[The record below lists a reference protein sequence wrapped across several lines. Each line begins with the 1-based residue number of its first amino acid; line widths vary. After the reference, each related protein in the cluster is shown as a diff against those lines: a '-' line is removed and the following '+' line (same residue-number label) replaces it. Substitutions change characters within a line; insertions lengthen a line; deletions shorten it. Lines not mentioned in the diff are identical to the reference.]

1 MSTELLKEIV
11 IFCSFPKQTRS
22 KSKEDVR
29 LKKDTVIPDRRSS
42 ETRTPVK
49 ESEKRVLPRPKKE
62 EEMVLALKK
71 RGRKRKDTDEKSKS
85 EE

>member
-1 MSTELLKEIV
+1 MQNCNKQFVLY
-11 IFCSFPKQTRS
+11 CSFTKQTRS

-29 LKKDTVIPDRRSS
+29 QKKDTVTPDRRPS
-42 ETRTPVK
+42 ESRTPVR
-49 ESEKRVLPRPKKE
+49 ETEKRIPPRPKKE

-71 RGRKRKDTDEKSKS
+71 RGRKRKDTDEKCKS

>member
-1 MSTELLKEIV
+1 LLREI

-22 KSKEDVR
+22 KSKEDIR
-29 LKKDTVIPDRRSS
+29 LKKDTVTPDRRSS
-42 ETRTPVK
+42 EIRAPVRDP
-49 ESEKRVLPRPKKE
+49 EKRILPRPKKE
-62 EEMVLALKK
+62 EEMVLVLKK

>member
-1 MSTELLKEIV
+1 MDLSIHLLKEI

-29 LKKDTVIPDRRSS
+29 LKKDTVTPDRP
-42 ETRTPVK
+42 PVRDP
-49 ESEKRVLPRPKKE
+49 EKRILPRPKKE
-62 EEMVLALKK
+62 EEMVLVLKK